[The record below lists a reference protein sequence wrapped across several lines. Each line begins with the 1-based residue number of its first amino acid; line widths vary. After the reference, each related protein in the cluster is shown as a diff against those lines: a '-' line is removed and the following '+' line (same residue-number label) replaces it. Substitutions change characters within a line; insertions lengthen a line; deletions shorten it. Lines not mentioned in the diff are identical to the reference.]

1 MCWWNYYN
9 HIQKC
14 TECHTLKFGFLSTNK
29 STILN
34 TWTIFWTVFLW
45 DIPNSRKL
53 SSQFPPVLH
62 SAVILYMRFIYK
74 NALMEGFLTYRSL
87 CNLRR
92 VATILFHKLKSPLTR
107 AINIG
112 VMDCSVLIQQ
122 MTWVITSSSQ
132 HLYTTQ
138 RDPVHC
144 KFIHALHKGSLAP
157 HCVTYKQCKH
167 VASSTYH
174 YCWHIK
180 VKISPQIYHKSGS
193 HTQILGAKSAT
204 QS

>member
-1 MCWWNYYN
+1 MLNNLVSCLLTSQPFSIHGQYSE
-9 HIQKC
+9 QC
-14 TECHTLKFGFLSTNK
+14 FCGTFQTLENSLLNFL
-29 STILN
+29 
-34 TWTIFWTVFLW
+34 
-45 DIPNSRKL
+45 
-53 SSQFPPVLH
+53 QFFIVQL
-62 SAVILYMRFIYK
+62 ILYMRFIYK
-74 NALMEGFLTYRSL
+74 NALVEGFLTYRSL

-112 VMDCSVLIQQ
+112 VMEWSVLIQQ
-122 MTWVITSSSQ
+122 MTWVIMSSSQ

-138 RDPVHC
+138 WDPVHC
-144 KFIHALHKGSLAP
+144 KLIHALHKGSLAP
-157 HCVTYKQCKH
+157 HSVMYKQCKH

-193 HTQILGAKSAT
+193 CTQILGAKSAT